1 SMLFVSLSIVVVPRP
16 VTTTNR
22 LTVVVTV
29 TIASMNPYADIVLL
43 MYNVWCQTYGCMTR
57 YEPATQSYTSDF
69 FESWKV
75 EDPNTWV
82 FTMKPGLKRHNGEPV
97 VPEDFVHS
105 IDRIKTDPQSR
116 QEIGR
121 AHV

>member
-1 SMLFVSLSIVVVPRP
+1 
-16 VTTTNR
+16 
-22 LTVVVTV
+22 
-29 TIASMNPYADIVLL
+29 
-43 MYNVWCQTYGCMTR
+43 MTR

-97 VPEDFVHS
+97 VLEDFVHS

-116 QEIGR
+116 QANVPGCDIRTRSKLRSIRLPRRHGR
-121 AHV
+121 AAKAAH